1 MTDLSFR
8 VAAFVMGLLLLLAF
22 LQSAARVAIVN
33 RQRGDRLAR
42 GIGWVA
48 YSAIARR
55 ALRRRSYDAI
65 QDALAW
71 VMPLYILLLIM
82 SWFALVQCAFSLLIW
97 SSQAEHSLLQAFI
110 ASGSALSTL
119 GFLTPPGVYGQ
130 LLSIP
135 EGAFGL
141 GIVVFFFTFI
151 PGYQTTIQARETK
164 VAWLYARAGA
174 DPTGFGFI
182 EWMQRSGKADDLTA
196 IWEDWEAWFR
206 LLIETHTRAPV
217 LAFVPAVQR
226 GQAWLIGAVVIL
238 DAASFCLSVLD
249 AKGLPSA
256 VLCHTTGVK
265 ALRLIA
271 AEHGAREAVDM
282 TALRECRS
290 DRPSFDAACDRMA
303 AMGASV
309 KPDLDACWHH
319 FAGLRREY
327 EASLAQLAISLL
339 IPTRAISVR
348 TEFG

>member
-8 VAAFVMGLLLLLAF
+8 VVAFVMGLLLLLAF

-48 YSAIARR
+48 SSAITSG

-71 VMPLYILLLIM
+71 VLPLYILLLIV
-82 SWFALVQCAFSLLIW
+82 SWFALVQGAFSLLIW

-141 GIVVFFFTFI
+141 GIVVYFFTFI
-151 PGYQTTIQARETK
+151 PGYQTTIQARDTK

-174 DPTGFGFI
+174 DPTGFSFI
-182 EWMQRSGKADDLTA
+182 EWMQRFGNADDLAA
-196 IWEDWEAWFR
+196 IWEDWEGLFR
-206 LLIETHTRAPV
+206 LLIETHTPAPV

-249 AKGLPSA
+249 AKGLTSA
-256 VLCHTTGVK
+256 VLCHTTGVQ
-265 ALRLIA
+265 ALQLMA
-271 AEHGAREAVDM
+271 VEYGARAPVDM
-282 TALRECRS
+282 TALRECSS

-303 AMGASV
+303 AMGASRQTGFGR
-309 KPDLDACWHH
+309 L
-319 FAGLRREY
+319 L
-327 EASLAQLAISLL
+327 ASFRGTAQG
-339 IPTRAISVR
+339 V
-348 TEFG
+348 

>member
-1 MTDLSFR
+1 M
-8 VAAFVMGLLLLLAF
+8 
-22 LQSAARVAIVN
+22 
-33 RQRGDRLAR
+33 
-42 GIGWVA
+42 
-48 YSAIARR
+48 
-55 ALRRRSYDAI
+55 
-65 QDALAW
+65 
-71 VMPLYILLLIM
+71 
-82 SWFALVQCAFSLLIW
+82 
-97 SSQAEHSLLQAFI
+97 
-110 ASGSALSTL
+110 
-119 GFLTPPGVYGQ
+119 
-130 LLSIP
+130 
-135 EGAFGL
+135 
-141 GIVVFFFTFI
+141 
-151 PGYQTTIQARETK
+151 
-164 VAWLYARAGA
+164 
-174 DPTGFGFI
+174 
-182 EWMQRSGKADDLTA
+182 TA
-196 IWEDWEAWFR
+196 IWEAWEAWFR

-217 LAFVPAVQR
+217 LAFVPSVQR

-339 IPTRAISVR
+339 IPARAISVR

>member
-8 VAAFVMGLLLLLAF
+8 VVAFAAGLLLLLAF
-22 LQSAARVAIVN
+22 LHSASRVAIVN
-33 RQRGDRLAR
+33 RQQGDRLAR
-42 GIGWVA
+42 SIGWVA
-48 YSAIARR
+48 YSTIARR
-55 ALRRRSYDAI
+55 PLRRRSYDAI

-82 SWFALVQCAFSLLIW
+82 SWFALVQGAFSLLIW
-97 SSQAEHSLLQAFI
+97 SSQAEHSLPQAFI

-141 GIVVFFFTFI
+141 GIVVFIFTFI

-174 DPTGFGFI
+174 DPSGFGFI

-217 LAFVPAVQR
+217 LAFVPTVHR
-226 GQAWLIGAVVIL
+226 GQTWLIAAAVIL

-256 VLCHTTGVK
+256 VLCHATGVK

-271 AEHGAREAVDM
+271 AEHGARKAVDV
-282 TALRECRS
+282 TALRECRY

-303 AMGASV
+303 ATGASV
-309 KPDLDACWHH
+309 KPDLDDGWHQ
-319 FAGLRREY
+319 FVELRREY

-339 IPTRAISVR
+339 IPTRAISAR
-348 TEFG
+348 AEFG

>member
-1 MTDLSFR
+1 MLVGDMGIEAEARIVAIARIDLAGS
-8 VAAFVMGLLLLLAF
+8 VAAFAGAKELPIRGRG
-22 LQSAARVAIVN
+22 AAITPDI
-33 RQRGDRLAR
+33 GDR
-42 GIGWVA
+42 
-48 YSAIARR
+48 
-55 ALRRRSYDAI
+55 
-65 QDALAW
+65 Q
-71 VMPLYILLLIM
+71 
-82 SWFALVQCAFSLLIW
+82 
-97 SSQAEHSLLQAFI
+97 
-110 ASGSALSTL
+110 
-119 GFLTPPGVYGQ
+119 GVYGQ
-130 LLSIP
+130 LLAIP

-182 EWMQRSGKADDLTA
+182 EWMQRAGKADDLTA

-217 LAFVPAVQR
+217 LAFVPSIQR
-226 GQAWLIGAVVIL
+226 GQTWLISAVVIL

-249 AKGLPSA
+249 VKGLPSA

-271 AEHGAREAVDM
+271 AEHGAREAADM

-290 DRPSFDAACDRMA
+290 DRAAFDAACDRMA

-309 KPDLDACWHH
+309 KSDLDVCWHY

-327 EASLAQLAISLL
+327 EASLAQLATSLL

>member
-33 RQRGDRLAR
+33 RQRGDQLAR

-55 ALRRRSYDAI
+55 TLRQRSYDAI
-65 QDALAW
+65 QDTLAW
-71 VMPLYILLLIM
+71 VMPVYILLLIM
-82 SWFALVQCAFSLLIW
+82 SWFALVQGAFSLLIW

-130 LLSIP
+130 LLAIP

-151 PGYQTTIQARETK
+151 PGYQTTIHARETK

-174 DPTGFGFI
+174 DHTGFGFI
-182 EWMQRSGKADDLTA
+182 EWMQRSGKANDLAA
-196 IWEDWEAWFR
+196 IWEDWEAWFQA
-206 LLIETHTRAPV
+206 LIETHTRMPV

-226 GQAWLIGAVVIL
+226 GQTWLVGAVVIL

-256 VLCHTTGVK
+256 VLCHATGVE

-271 AEHGAREAVDM
+271 AEHGARKAVDM
-282 TALRECRS
+282 SALWECRS
-290 DRPSFDAACDRMA
+290 DRPSFDAACERMA
-303 AMGASV
+303 AMGVPV
-309 KPDLDACWHH
+309 KSDLDVCWQH
-319 FAGLRREY
+319 FAGLRKEY
-327 EASLAQLAISLL
+327 EASLARLAISLL
-339 IPTRAISVR
+339 IPTRPISVR